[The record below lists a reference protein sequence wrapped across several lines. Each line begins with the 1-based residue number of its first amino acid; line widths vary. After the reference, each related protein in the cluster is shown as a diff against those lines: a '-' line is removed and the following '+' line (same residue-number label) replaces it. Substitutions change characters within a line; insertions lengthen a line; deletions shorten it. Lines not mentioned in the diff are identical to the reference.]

1 MPYSIKNKFLLFLF
15 LKIFWAFSQQNITE
29 KPEIIQII
37 HADYAT
43 TNAKYPGK
51 QLLSGNVKIEHNQA
65 LLFCDKAIV
74 DKKENTAIAVGNVR
88 LIQGDTLEMRSGYLS
103 YDGNKSFAK
112 ALDDVFLRDPEMNLQ
127 TDTLMFDRQKQ
138 ITYYTSGGIIRDS
151 INELKSKIG
160 KYFLQEKKYS
170 FINNVHID
178 NPDYQLDSYHLDYFT
193 DTGVSNFYGPTKI
206 YNDHS
211 YIYSE
216 KGHYDS
222 QNKIS
227 WFVKNAFIK
236 DRHTTIRGDSL
247 YYEQKNSFATADN
260 NVVLHDSIN
269 NVWIFSNYGE
279 YWGKK
284 DSIEV
289 TRKPLIVS
297 INEKDSLY
305 IRAKKFIAAGKK
317 SKRKLWGYDKVRF
330 FSNDFSGKADSL
342 YRNDSLR
349 ILKLMK
355 NPVIWNGNSQ
365 ITGNLIRIKNDSLNQ
380 ADSLYIP
387 KDVFIIQKDSA
398 GFNQIKG
405 KKLYG
410 KFKNNKI
417 QKIDILGN
425 TEVIYYLR
433 DEEQALTGIEKNKSS
448 KISITFD
455 NTSEIETVR
464 FYQKVDGTVY
474 PPNKLKN
481 KQFKGFNWRGKEII
495 RSKEDVLEGYI
506 PIFKAQTLQKETYLP
521 DEIKMEKQKR
531 D

>member
-1 MPYSIKNKFLLFLF
+1 MPYSIRSKILLFIF
-15 LKIFWAFSQQNITE
+15 FKISLGFSQQNSSE
-29 KPEIIQII
+29 KPELIQII

-51 QLLSGNVKIEHNQA
+51 QLLSGNVEIEHNQA
-65 LLFCDKAIV
+65 ILYCNKAIV
-74 DKKENTAIAVGNVR
+74 DKQENTAIAVGNVR

-112 ALDDVFLRDPEMNLQ
+112 AIDNVFLRDPKMNLK

-138 ITYYTSGGIIRDS
+138 IAFYTSGGVIRDS
-151 INELKSKIG
+151 VNELKSKIG

-170 FINNVHID
+170 FINNVHIN

-193 DTGVSNFYGPTKI
+193 DSGVSNFYGPTKI

-222 QNKIS
+222 KNQIS

-247 YYEQKNSFATADN
+247 YYEQKNSYATAN
-260 NVVLHDSIN
+260 KNVILHDSIN
-269 NVWIFSNYGE
+269 KIWIFSNYGQ

-284 DSIEV
+284 DSVEV
-289 TRKPLIVS
+289 TRKPLIIS
-297 INEKDSLY
+297 INEQDSLY
-305 IRAKKFIAAGKK
+305 IRARKFIATGKK
-317 SKRKLWGYDKVRF
+317 NNRKLWGYDKVRF
-330 FSNDFSGKADSL
+330 FSKDFSGKADSL

-365 ITGNLIRIKNDSLNQ
+365 ITGQLIKIKNDSLNH

-387 KDVFIIQKDSA
+387 KNVFIIQKDSA

-405 KKLYG
+405 KKLLG
-410 KFKNNKI
+410 KFKKNKI
-417 QKIDILGN
+417 HKIDILGN

-433 DEEQALTGIEKNKSS
+433 DENQNLTGIEKNKSS
-448 KISITFD
+448 KIQISFD
-455 NTSEIETVR
+455 DQSEIETVR
-464 FYQKVDGTVY
+464 LNEKVDGTVY
-474 PPNKLKN
+474 PPEKLKE

-495 RSKEDVLEGYI
+495 RNKEDILENFV
-506 PIFKAQTLQKETYLP
+506 PVFEART
-521 DEIKMEKQKR
+521 KQKKTFLPE
-531 D
+531 DESSEK